1 MIIKK
6 IELKDFL
13 SHKDS
18 VVQFKGSVNVI
29 IGHNGAGKSSIIDG
43 IIFGLFRDTLRG
55 VRKQE
60 DIVRRGATTGGIT
73 LELSDKGRTYIIKRN
88 LSNRTAEDN
97 ITEVSENNKRSIIAR
112 GASTVTEKVSE
123 LLGLDKTTLEST
135 VIIGQGKIESVFDDL
150 PDTIKKVLKID
161 KIEELRD
168 SRGPLKDIEYEIE
181 WKLKTLDKEEEEKK
195 KTEEEKKKK
204 EEYVFK
210 LREEIDRIL
219 VEKSEL
225 ETRVKEL
232 NEKVKEGEEKQK
244 KFIQIKSEINRLQ
257 SEIER
262 LKRDV
267 SEEDVI
273 RKQVKILEEEV
284 KQLDQL
290 RNDKINMVNIKGK
303 IELKKQKEKNLALDN
318 KNLIDLREKLRKKNE
333 NRSAYEEY
341 LQISNRLNE
350 LKYKENQY
358 NKVVGQLENLNVQIQ
373 KIQRKIDNNVNE
385 TVLTKIEQEIE
396 DLNKLYETLEN
407 EEKDLNKE
415 YGERKGKYEELNKLL
430 KNIDE
435 VKGNKCPVCGRELD
449 ETHKLQIRSEIEKQ
463 LSDIN
468 AQLKQILASLNKN
481 SEEKGKVLK
490 ELEEKRKEKDVI
502 NRKLSDYNNLKR
514 QLEELSEERKQLEEK
529 MIVLMKD
536 HEEYEKLSKRL
547 EELKLGYNE
556 YLKYSDVDEKKIE
569 ELERKIKENKEE
581 IDRLA
586 IEVGEYEH
594 IDVDKELQKIN
605 NKIQDLENKEILLKK
620 LENKLALI
628 EEKKQQMEKNIRE
641 LKDLTITLNSLGF
654 NEEEFN
660 KLREEKE
667 NIENKLNQ
675 LIADERQ
682 KEGQIE
688 VLERDIKELEQKII
702 AYEEN
707 LKKKQKLREAY
718 NKIKKLR
725 DALSEKRLQAY
736 LMSTVRKIVENRLN
750 ETLSKFDLSFT
761 MVEVNFN
768 EKNGIYAYT
777 QNGQRLHINMLS
789 GGERVSIAIALRL
802 AIAKSLMND
811 IGFMILDEPTVNLD
825 EYRKRELIDIIKSTT
840 EVVPQIIV
848 VTHDEELLQAGDYV
862 LRLEKRGDSSKVIEE
877 VGGIDQ
883 GNL

>member
-1 MIIKK
+1 MIIRK

-13 SHKDS
+13 SHKES

-43 IIFGLFRDTLRG
+43 IMFGLFRETLRG

-60 DIVRRGATTGGIT
+60 DIVRRGASTGGIM

-97 ITEVSENNKRSIIAR
+97 ITEVTENNKRSIIAR
-112 GASTVTEKVSE
+112 GASTVTEKVAE
-123 LLGLDKTTLEST
+123 LLGLDETTLEST

-181 WKLKTLDKEEEEKK
+181 WELKTLDKEEEEKK
-195 KTEEEKKKK
+195 KTEDEKKKK

-210 LREEIDRIL
+210 LREEINRIL
-219 VEKSEL
+219 IEKSEL

-232 NEKVKEGEEKQK
+232 DEKVKEEDEKQK

-257 SEIER
+257 SEIEKM
-262 LKRDV
+262 KREV

-290 RNDKINMVNIKGK
+290 RNDKVNMVNIKGLVK
-303 IELKKQKEKNLALDN
+303 LKKDKEKIIATDS
-318 KNLIDLREKLRKKNE
+318 KNLIDLREKLRKKSE
-333 NRSAYEEY
+333 NKSAYEEY
-341 LQISNRLNE
+341 IQISNRLNE
-350 LKYKENQY
+350 LKDRENKY
-358 NKVVGQLENLNVQIQ
+358 NKAVGQLNNLNEQIQ
-373 KIQRKIDNNVNE
+373 KIQSRIDYKINE
-385 TVLTKIEQEIE
+385 AILNKLEQEINNLTKDYE
-396 DLNKLYETLEN
+396 DLQ
-407 EEKDLNKE
+407 EKKNNLNKE
-415 YGERKGKYEELNKLL
+415 YGELRGVLGELNKILT
-430 KNIDE
+430 NIDE
-435 VKGNKCPVCGRELD
+435 VRGNKCPVCGRELD
-449 ETHKLQIRSEIEKQ
+449 EVHKLQIRDEVRKQ
-463 LSDIN
+463 LSDISGK
-468 AQLKQILASLNKN
+468 LKQISALINKTN
-481 SEEKGKVLK
+481 EEINKVNK
-490 ELEEKRKEKDVI
+490 ELEEKRKEKDIVSK
-502 NRKLSDYNNLKR
+502 KLSENLNLKR
-514 QLEELSEERKQLEEK
+514 QLEELNEERKQLEEK
-529 MIVLMKD
+529 MGALMKD
-536 HEEYEKLSKRL
+536 HEEYEKLSKKL
-547 EELKLGYNE
+547 EELKPRYNE

-569 ELERKIKENKEE
+569 ELERKIEENKEE
-581 IDRLA
+581 IDKLA
-586 IEVGEYEH
+586 IEIGEYEH
-594 IDVDKELQKIN
+594 VDIDKEIQKIN
-605 NKIQDLENKEILLKK
+605 NKIQDLENKEMLLKK

-628 EEKKQQMEKNIRE
+628 EEKKQQIEKNIRE

-675 LIADERQ
+675 LVADESQ

-688 VLERDIKELEQKII
+688 VLEKDIKELEQKII

-877 VGGIDQ
+877 VGGVDQ